1 MELFFSCSVRRSGGI
16 SIGISIDSFIV
27 EGELMHGLLVL
38 FEGKLVNVE
47 VVVSI
52 IIVVEVAEWKC
63 DIMFSTSGHMN
74 C

>member
-1 MELFFSCSVRRSGGI
+1 
-16 SIGISIDSFIV
+16 
-27 EGELMHGLLVL
+27 MHGLLVL
-38 FEGKLVNVE
+38 FDGKLVNVE

-63 DIMFSTSGHMN
+63 DIMFSTSGHMD